1 MTPGERISMNRRA
14 VFIPKI
20 VLVLFLI
27 FALSIPCFRL
37 IFAGKASRCA
47 TTSMNDRLLEEIN
60 DLRKSKG
67 LGALKIDSSLTTI
80 ADTRSTEASK
90 KWSHER
96 PNGEQGTEM
105 ISSDLWRGENLSCVT
120 YPGYKGSQKDQEKA
134 ADTMFDN
141 LVASPAHYDNMVF
154 KNYTKIGISSELTET
169 SDGTKITVAYMFS
182 N

>member
-1 MTPGERISMNRRA
+1 MNRRSAFLSTKFAFLLLLIAA
-14 VFIPKI
+14 VVICTAIPM
-20 VLVLFLI
+20 VL
-27 FALSIPCFRL
+27 AD
-37 IFAGKASRCA
+37 KKSRMA
-47 TTSMNDRLLEEIN
+47 TTSMNDRLLDEIN

-67 LGALKIDSSLTTI
+67 LKELTIDSTLTTI

-120 YPGYKGSQKDQEKA
+120 YPGYKGSEKDQEKA